1 MQDAT
6 SKDPGMYLMVWI
18 TLFLKMDTYYI
29 IISLYI
35 YIMYIYIYMFQQKKY
50 EYKETNCDKSIDKL
64 YSSCS
69 HLVFI

>member
-18 TLFLKMDTYYI
+18 KHLPRWIPI
-29 IISLYI
+29 ILLYH
-35 YIMYIYIYMFQQKKY
+35 YIYIYMVQQKKY